1 MTVMVS
7 VWRLIASHS
16 PASATPVIYSPA
28 PASLDEASRNLP
40 SGAYTTLRTYSHKN
54 AIRLREHLTRLR
66 ESAKLKGYDIV
77 IDENRI
83 REAIRWVLRQEE
95 VEQENRLRL
104 TMDLSQE
111 PGSVYLSI
119 EKLHVPPIL
128 AYEEGVRVVT
138 CDLHR
143 VQPLAKLTDFIAPA
157 SDYRQALA
165 VGINEA
171 LMVNSKGEILEG
183 LSSNFFAIRASTLIT
198 ADEEVLAGI
207 TRALVIDAAR
217 QVNLPIEY
225 RAVQLGEIPQ
235 IDEAFIT
242 SASRGILPVCKID
255 HSLIGNGHPGVITKT
270 LSAAFDRLIADEQ
283 ELI

>member
-1 MTVMVS
+1 
-7 VWRLIASHS
+7 
-16 PASATPVIYSPA
+16 
-28 PASLDEASRNLP
+28 
-40 SGAYTTLRTYSHKN
+40 
-54 AIRLREHLTRLR
+54 
-66 ESAKLKGYDIV
+66 V

-83 REAIRWVLRQEE
+83 REAIRWVLRQEA
-95 VEQENRLRL
+95 VEQDKRLRL
-104 TMDLSQE
+104 TLDLSQE
-111 PGSVYLSI
+111 PGSVYLSV
-119 EKLHVPPIL
+119 EKLHIPPLL
-128 AYEEGVRVVT
+128 AYEKGVSVVT

-183 LSSNFFAIRASTLIT
+183 LSSNFFAIRASKLIT
-198 ADEEVLAGI
+198 AGEEVLAGI

-217 QVNLPIEY
+217 QLNLPIEY
-225 RAVQLGEIPQ
+225 RAVQLSEIPQ

-242 SASRGILPVCKID
+242 SASRGILPVCSID
-255 HSLIGNGHPGVITKT
+255 NSVIGNGQPGEITKT